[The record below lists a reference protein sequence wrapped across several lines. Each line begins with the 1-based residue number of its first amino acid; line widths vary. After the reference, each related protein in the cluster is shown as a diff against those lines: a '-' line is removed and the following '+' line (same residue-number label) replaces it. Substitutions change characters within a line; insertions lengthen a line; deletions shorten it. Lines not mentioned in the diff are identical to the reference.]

1 MPGFPKYDIAAML
14 GFTPIATVTDE
25 EIWLH
30 LVTPVVKAILGPV
43 TERGV
48 PQVTEATPGF
58 FPGDESSNQ
67 NNHLLYG
74 GKTGF
79 IRHPIIVYR
88 QRHERGQLITKRDGR
103 KIKADCYF
111 GSQAEI
117 DKGNGKLILSV
128 GLKDRR
134 YDGTS
139 QGNDS
144 GLLHFPYDHPVF
156 HKPLHPEAA
165 AVEISVYSFNPG
177 SRISE
182 ATGEPEFESFIEKP
196 FTFIDRPEVFLTYF
210 HRAWKTAHAPGMVA
224 APVPDASK
232 FLLKGFEHL
241 ATSRGYDFLESASS
255 HYHVAKWFQ
264 AAGYRYSYQHD
275 AETLN
280 GFAQGLEA
288 IRNAGHPLNRVQQ
301 SWVCVI
307 QSLPQEHIPEHL
319 RLPGLIWPQD
329 NIGPQNLWQNKPLT
343 KRALALVPQP
353 LSA

>member
-1 MPGFPKYDIAAML
+1 MPGFPKYNITEAL
-14 GFTPIATVTDE
+14 GVTPISSVTDQ

-30 LVTPVVKAILGPV
+30 LITPVVKAILGPV
-43 TERGV
+43 TERG
-48 PQVTEATPGF
+48 EAQPVEIIPGF
-58 FPGDESSNQ
+58 FPGDEASNQ

-74 GKTGF
+74 GKSGF
-79 IRHPIIVYR
+79 VRFPYIAYR

-111 GSQAEI
+111 GTQAEI
-117 DKGNGKLILSV
+117 DKGAGKLLLSV

-134 YDGTS
+134 FDGTRR
-139 QGNDS
+139 GNDS
-144 GLLHFPYDHPVF
+144 ALLHFPYDHPQF
-156 HKPLHPEAA
+156 HKPLHPDASS
-165 AVEISVYSFNPG
+165 VEISVYSFIPG
-177 SRISE
+177 SRIVD
-182 ATGEPEFESFIEKP
+182 ATGEPEFEAFIQQP
-196 FTFIDRPEVFLTYF
+196 FNFLDRPEVFLQYF
-210 HRAWKTAHAPGMVA
+210 HRAWKTAHSPGQIA

-241 ATSRGYDFLESASS
+241 AASRGYDFLESASS

-288 IRNAGHPLNRVQQ
+288 IRNAGHPLNRQQQ

-307 QSLPQEHIPEHL
+307 QSLPQEFIPEYL
-319 RLPGLIWPQD
+319 RLPGLRWPQD